1 MKRVIAYLL
10 CAMMFLQGSVSVYA
24 EEETKVTEY
33 LEIQEEEI
41 LEEAK
46 SLEDQEISEE
56 AKNSEDQEISEEAK
70 NSEEQE
76 VSEETKYPEEQEL
89 SEETKDLEEQE
100 FLEENPDEDPQYGRA
115 HGYGE
120 ESENEVS
127 SGRTTYVHDSKFNG
141 YEIRKVIDVSTHQK
155 NIDWV
160 QVKASGIDYAIIR
173 VGFRGYGESGTLNK
187 DPYFAQNMKNAI
199 SAGVKVGVYIFSQAI
214 TEKEAVEEAEY
225 VLDLISGY
233 DVSLP
238 VVMDYEYASGTNGS
252 IGRLYN
258 ANLSKSQATKICR
271 KFCATIEAQG
281 YTPMLYA
288 NKNMLEK
295 GLNASEI
302 SKDYKIWLARY
313 NESADYAGDYE
324 FWQYTST
331 AKVNGI
337 KEDANG
343 GNVDMSFWYVDPN
356 GWKNPV
362 GKIVEISDTY
372 AKRLYG
378 SSRYETSF
386 EIANALKSQL
396 GISKFSHIIVADGSN
411 FADAL
416 GGSYLAGIK
425 NAPIIMTNGKNAQDV
440 RNYIQNHVKKG
451 GTVYILGG
459 TAAVPEGVGCG
470 LGDYTVKRLQGK
482 TRYETN
488 LAILKEAKVSS
499 KEILVC
505 TGKTFADSLSGSA
518 TGKPILLV
526 NKTLTEEQKTWL
538 SSLSGKKFYIL
549 GGTGAVSASLENEL
563 KTYGTVERIG
573 GSNRY
578 ETSVMIAEK
587 FFTSPSSVV
596 LASSSVFADGLC
608 GGPLALKKGAPLI
621 LTKTGSEAAAK
632 AYAQSHGI
640 HEGLVLGGNN
650 EKLITNKTAGNIL
663 GWVSHMTK

>member
-1 MKRVIAYLL
+1 MKRIIAYLL
-10 CAMMFLQGSVSVYA
+10 CAMMFLQGSASVCAA
-24 EEETKVTEY
+24 EETEVLNY
-33 LEIQEEEI
+33 LEIQEEAEDLESPEVSEI
-41 LEEAK
+41 QELQENTENLEEK
-46 SLEDQEISEE
+46 ELPEED
-56 AKNSEDQEISEEAK
+56 KD
-70 NSEEQE
+70 SEEQE
-76 VSEETKYPEEQEL
+76 LPEEI
-89 SEETKDLEEQE
+89 KDLEEQE

-115 HGYGE
+115 HGYTE
-120 ESENEVS
+120 ETKNEVS
-127 SGRTTYVHDSKFNG
+127 SGRTTYEHDSRFDG
-141 YEIRKVIDVSTHQK
+141 YEIRKVIDVSSYQLV
-155 NIDWV
+155 IDWK
-160 QVKASGIDYAIIR
+160 QVKAAGIDHAFIR
-173 VGFRGYGESGTLNK
+173 AGFRGYGNGALKT
-187 DPYFAQNMKNAI
+187 DTYFEKNIKNAI
-199 SAGVKVGVYIFSQAI
+199 ANGVKVGVYIFSQAI
-214 TEKEAVEEAEY
+214 TEQEAVEEAEY
-225 VLDLISGY
+225 LLDLISGY

-238 VVMDYEYASGTNGS
+238 VVMDYEYASGSNGS
-252 IGRLYN
+252 TGRLYN

-271 KFCATIEAQG
+271 KFCATVEAEG

-295 GLNASEI
+295 SLNASDI

-313 NESADYAGDYE
+313 NTSAGYSGDYE

-331 AKVNGI
+331 AKINGI
-337 KEDANG
+337 TVNDG
-343 GNVDMSFWYVDPN
+343 QVDMSFWYVDPN

-396 GISKFSHIIVADGSN
+396 GISKFSHIIVADGTN

-499 KEILVC
+499 NEILVC

-518 TGKPILLV
+518 TGKPMLLV
-526 NKTLTEEQKTWL
+526 NKTLTEEQRSWL

-549 GGTGAVSASLENEL
+549 GGTGAVSTDIENEL
-563 KTYGTVERIG
+563 KVYGTVERIG

-578 ETSVMIAEK
+578 ETSVLIAEK
-587 FFTSPSSVV
+587 FFNSPSSIV
-596 LASSSVFADGLC
+596 LASSSIFADGLC

-621 LTKTGSEAAAK
+621 LTKTGSESAAK
-632 AYAQSHGI
+632 AYAQKYGI

-650 EKLITNKTAGNIL
+650 EKLITNKTTGNIL
-663 GWVSHMTK
+663 GWISHMKE

>member
-1 MKRVIAYLL
+1 MQEDDKGRFYMKRVIAYLL
-10 CAMMFLQGSVSVYA
+10 CAMMFLQGSVSVCA
-24 EEETKVTEY
+24 AEETKVSEY
-33 LEIQEEEI
+33 LEVQEETEDLEI
-41 LEEAK
+41 P
-46 SLEDQEISEE
+46 
-56 AKNSEDQEISEEAK
+56 
-70 NSEEQE
+70 E
-76 VSEETKYPEEQEL
+76 VSEIQELQENPEENEDLEEQEL
-89 SEETKDLEEQE
+89 SEEIKDLEEQE
-100 FLEENPDEDPQYGRA
+100 FLEENPEEDPQYGRA
-115 HGYGE
+115 HGYTE
-120 ESENEVS
+120 ETKNEVS
-127 SGRTTYVHDSKFNG
+127 SGRTTYVHDSRFDG

-187 DPYFAQNMKNAI
+187 DPYFTQNMKNAI

-238 VVMDYEYASGTNGS
+238 VVMDYEYATGSNGSS

-271 KFCATIEAQG
+271 KFCATIEAEG

-295 GLNASEI
+295 SLNASEI

-313 NESADYAGDYE
+313 NESAGYTGDYE

-337 KEDANG
+337 KEDANN
-343 GNVDMSFWYVDPN
+343 GNVDMSFWYVDPD

-396 GISKFSHIIVADGSN
+396 GISKFSHIIVADGTN

-499 KEILVC
+499 NEILVC

-526 NKTLTEEQKTWL
+526 NKTLTEEQKSWL

-549 GGTGAVSASLENEL
+549 GGTGAVSTDIENEL
-563 KTYGTVERIG
+563 KAYGTVERIG

-578 ETSVMIAEK
+578 ETSVLIAEK
-587 FFTSPSSVV
+587 FFNSPSSIV
-596 LASSSVFADGLC
+596 LASSSIFADGLC

-621 LTKTGSEAAAK
+621 LTKTGSESAAK
-632 AYAQSHGI
+632 AYAQKYGI

-663 GWVSHMTK
+663 GWISHMKE

>member
-1 MKRVIAYLL
+1 MKRIIAYLL
-10 CAMMFLQGSVSVYA
+10 CAMMFLQGSASVCAA
-24 EEETKVTEY
+24 EETEVLNY
-33 LEIQEEEI
+33 LEIQEEAEDLESPEVSEI
-41 LEEAK
+41 
-46 SLEDQEISEE
+46 QELQENTENSEE
-56 AKNSEDQEISEEAK
+56 KELPEEDK
-70 NSEEQE
+70 DSEEQE
-76 VSEETKYPEEQEL
+76 LPEEI
-89 SEETKDLEEQE
+89 KDLEEQE

-115 HGYGE
+115 HGYTE
-120 ESENEVS
+120 ETKNEVS
-127 SGRTTYVHDSKFNG
+127 SGRTTYEHDSRFDG
-141 YEIRKVIDVSTHQK
+141 YEIRKVIDVSSYQLV
-155 NIDWV
+155 IDWK
-160 QVKASGIDYAIIR
+160 QVKAAGIDHAFIR
-173 VGFRGYGESGTLNK
+173 AGFRGYGNGALKT
-187 DPYFAQNMKNAI
+187 DTYFEKNIKNAI
-199 SAGVKVGVYIFSQAI
+199 ANGVKVGVYIFSQAI
-214 TEKEAVEEAEY
+214 TEQEAVEEAEY
-225 VLDLISGY
+225 LLDLISGY

-238 VVMDYEYASGTNGS
+238 VVMDYEYASGSNGS
-252 IGRLYN
+252 TGRLYN

-271 KFCATIEAQG
+271 KFCATVEAEG

-295 GLNASEI
+295 SLNASDI

-313 NESADYAGDYE
+313 NTSAGYSGDYE

-331 AKVNGI
+331 AKINGI
-337 KEDANG
+337 TVNDG
-343 GNVDMSFWYVDPN
+343 QVDMSFWYVDPN

-396 GISKFSHIIVADGSN
+396 GISKFSHIIVADGTN

-499 KEILVC
+499 NEILVC

-518 TGKPILLV
+518 TGKPMLLV
-526 NKTLTEEQKTWL
+526 NKTLTEEQKSWL

-549 GGTGAVSASLENEL
+549 GGTGAVSTDIENEL
-563 KTYGTVERIG
+563 KVYGTVERIG

-578 ETSVMIAEK
+578 ETSVLIAEK
-587 FFTSPSSVV
+587 FFNSPSSIV
-596 LASSSVFADGLC
+596 LASSSIFADGLC

-621 LTKTGSEAAAK
+621 LTKTGSESAAK
-632 AYAQSHGI
+632 AYAQKYGI

-650 EKLITNKTAGNIL
+650 EKLITNKTTGNIL
-663 GWVSHMTK
+663 GWISHMKE

>member
-1 MKRVIAYLL
+1 MKRIIAYLL
-10 CAMMFLQGSVSVYA
+10 CAMMFLQGSASVCAA
-24 EEETKVTEY
+24 EETEVLNY
-33 LEIQEEEI
+33 LEIQEEAEDLESPEVSEI
-41 LEEAK
+41 
-46 SLEDQEISEE
+46 QEL
-56 AKNSEDQEISEEAK
+56 QENTE
-70 NSEEQE
+70 NSEEKE
-76 VSEETKYPEEQEL
+76 LPEEDKDSEEQEL
-89 SEETKDLEEQE
+89 SEEIKDLEEQE
-100 FLEENPDEDPQYGRA
+100 FLEENPEEDPQYGRA
-115 HGYGE
+115 HGYTE
-120 ESENEVS
+120 ETENEVS
-127 SGRTTYVHDSKFNG
+127 SGRTTYEHDSRFNG
-141 YEIRKVIDVSTHQK
+141 YEIRKVIDVSSYQLV
-155 NIDWV
+155 IDWK
-160 QVKASGIDYAIIR
+160 QVKAAGIDHAFIR
-173 VGFRGYGESGTLNK
+173 AGFRGYGNGALKT
-187 DPYFAQNMKNAI
+187 DTYFEKNIKNAI
-199 SAGVKVGVYIFSQAI
+199 ANGVKVGVYIFSQAI
-214 TEKEAVEEAEY
+214 TEQEAVEEAEY
-225 VLDLISGY
+225 LLDLISGY

-238 VVMDYEYASGTNGS
+238 VVMDYEYASGSNGS
-252 IGRLYN
+252 TGRLYN

-271 KFCATIEAQG
+271 KFCATVEAEG

-295 GLNASEI
+295 SLNASDI

-313 NESADYAGDYE
+313 NTSAGYSGDYE
-324 FWQYTST
+324 FWQYTNT
-331 AKVNGI
+331 AKINGI
-337 KEDANG
+337 TVNDG
-343 GNVDMSFWYVDPN
+343 QVDMSFWYVDPN

-396 GISKFSHIIVADGSN
+396 GISKFSHIIVADGTN

-482 TRYETN
+482 NRYETN

-518 TGKPILLV
+518 TGKPMLLV
-526 NKTLTEEQKTWL
+526 NKALTEEQKSWL

-549 GGTGAVSASLENEL
+549 GGTGAVSTDIENEL
-563 KTYGTVERIG
+563 KAYGTVERIG

-578 ETSVMIAEK
+578 ETSVLIAEK
-587 FFTSPSSVV
+587 FFSSPSSIV
-596 LASSSVFADGLC
+596 LASSSIFADGLC

-621 LTKTGSEAAAK
+621 LTKTGSESAAK
-632 AYAQSHGI
+632 AYAQKYGI

-650 EKLITNKTAGNIL
+650 EKLITNKTTGNIL
-663 GWVSHMTK
+663 GWISHMKE